1 MVRVACKGKLDV
13 LLTKFSMM
21 IGKMA
26 ACQCD
31 RYPHVANDN
40 PSREQILF
48 EKCIDRE
55 LGGITRN
62 SAQKTDSE
70 KDEAHPRSH

>member
-1 MVRVACKGKLDV
+1 MARVACKGKRDV
-13 LLTKFSMM
+13 ILTKFRMM
-21 IGKMA
+21 IGRTA
-26 ACQCD
+26 TCPGN
-31 RYPHVANDN
+31 RYLHVANDN